1 MSKFSHLE
9 NLLQR
14 RPELK
19 PAAAAIETWA
29 SQLIELYRN
38 DRVLLVAGNG
48 GSGADADHICGELL
62 KGFKSRRELE
72 DGEKREFGSRF
83 GADGEKLANS
93 LQQGLRAISL
103 LSHPGFLSAFAND
116 VDPDLVYAQ
125 QLYALGR
132 PGDMFLGIS
141 TGGNASNIRYAL
153 MAARVKGINSVLLT
167 GNRHGCCEKYADL
180 VVAVPESETYLI
192 QEMHQSI
199 YHAVCLEIE
208 EQFFGEA
215 KRTC

>member
-1 MSKFSHLE
+1 MTKSTHLE

-19 PAAAAIETWA
+19 SSASAIEKLIG
-29 SQLIELYRN
+29 QLVDLYRN
-38 DRVLLVAGNG
+38 ERVLLVAGNG

-72 DGEKREFGSRF
+72 AGEKAAFESRF
-83 GADGEKLANS
+83 GEDGAKLANS
-93 LQQGLRAISL
+93 LQKGLRAVSL
-103 LSHPGFLSAFAND
+103 LSHPALLSAFAND

-141 TGGNASNIRYAL
+141 TGGNAVNIRCAL
-153 MAARVKGINSVLLT
+153 MAARVKGIGSVLLT
-167 GNRHGCCEKYADL
+167 GNRHGSCEKYADL
-180 VVAVPESETYLI
+180 VVAVPESETYLV
-192 QEMHQSI
+192 QEMHLSI
-199 YHAVCLEIE
+199 YHTVCLEVE
-208 EQFFGEA
+208 EQIFGG
-215 KRTC
+215 K